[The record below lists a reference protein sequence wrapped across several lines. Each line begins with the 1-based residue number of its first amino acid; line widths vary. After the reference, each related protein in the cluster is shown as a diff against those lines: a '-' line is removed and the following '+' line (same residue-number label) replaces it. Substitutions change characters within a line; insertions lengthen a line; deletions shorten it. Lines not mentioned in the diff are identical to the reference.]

1 MDPDTMAF
9 GETFLTQPDLFPA
22 RQSGEPWGRERVV
35 IRFAGNEFSC
45 DGLSQVQASAVRA
58 RFGELCSDEAADP
71 GSGVLLRFY
80 RVAATDFIGSEDDW
94 EYDFE
99 LDYAP
104 TAVMLAGFHFMARLD
119 WRPTL
124 QAAVWTSEDRLMV
137 ANAIFENVLRVIA
150 AYRLL
155 DAGGVLLHSAA
166 LADDRGAHVF
176 FGASGAG
183 KSTISRLGHATG
195 RAVLSDDMNA
205 LRVTPDAVMVE
216 HLPFAGDFGHG
227 RIATAGSYPVRSLCS
242 LEKGPDPELK
252 PMASAPAIAA
262 LLGCASFVN
271 RNPYRFDEL
280 VAKLEA
286 LNARLPVQVLT
297 FTPDNRCWELLRHEH

>member
-1 MDPDTMAF
+1 MMAF

-35 IRFAGNEFSC
+35 IRFAGNEFIC
-45 DGLSQVQASAVRA
+45 DGLSQVQASGVRA
-58 RFGELCSDEAADP
+58 RFAELCSDDATDP
-71 GSGVLLRFY
+71 GSAVLLRFY
-80 RVAATDFIGSEDDW
+80 RVAATDFIGSEDEW

-155 DAGGVLLHSAA
+155 DAGEQTIEAGPVGTEDARLLGIDLGSP
-166 LADDRGAHVF
+166 VF
-176 FGASGAG
+176 FMQQR
-183 KSTISRLGHATG
+183 TFSRGVCVEVAMATYRADRYRIHLGLES
-195 RAVLSDDMNA
+195 RRRPSEL
-205 LRVTPDAVMVE
+205 
-216 HLPFAGDFGHG
+216 GDH
-227 RIATAGSYPVRSLCS
+227 
-242 LEKGPDPELK
+242 
-252 PMASAPAIAA
+252 
-262 LLGCASFVN
+262 
-271 RNPYRFDEL
+271 
-280 VAKLEA
+280 
-286 LNARLPVQVLT
+286 
-297 FTPDNRCWELLRHEH
+297 